1 MTQGFVS
8 SNNMPMRQCANE
20 DSKRFNYYQP
30 QTVAKQIVH
39 FFYIG
44 TLAYCHIISNDETPE
59 NVFPGVCFC
68 LSSLFTEIEQK
79 NFISLL

>member
-1 MTQGFVS
+1 SPLQRGAS
-8 SNNMPMRQCANE
+8 YNQSLNRQFTFSILAHWHI
-20 DSKRFNYYQP
+20 
-30 QTVAKQIVH
+30 A
-39 FFYIG
+39 
-44 TLAYCHIISNDETPE
+44 TLAHYFLYCHIISNDETPE